1 MPLPKKSIFIGTN
14 GNVWLNGQLLA
25 NIQKIEAKITY
36 DLEDVTV
43 IGDYATHHLF
53 TGWNGEGTLSMY
65 KIDSSVLK
73 IVSDMAKTGVE
84 PEITIISKL
93 TNKNTKKTE
102 RIALKGVV
110 LSEINLVNFEAQGTL
125 MELVPFTFDDY
136 DVFETA

>member
-1 MPLPKKSIFIGTN
+1 MALNKKALYIGTT
-14 GNVWLNGQLLA
+14 GNVWLNGQILA

-43 IGDYATHHLF
+43 IGDFATHHLF
-53 TGWNGEGTLSMY
+53 AGWNGEGTLSMY

-73 IVSDMAKTGVE
+73 IVSDMAKTGIE

-93 TNKNTKKTE
+93 TNRNTKKTE

-110 LSEINLVNFEAQGTL
+110 LSEINLVNFEAKGTL
-125 MELVPFTFDDY
+125 MEEVPFTFDDY
-136 DVFETA
+136 DVLETA

>member
-1 MPLPKKSIFIGTN
+1 
-14 GNVWLNGQLLA
+14 
-25 NIQKIEAKITY
+25 
-36 DLEDVTV
+36 
-43 IGDYATHHLF
+43 
-53 TGWNGEGTLSMY
+53 MY

-110 LSEINLVNFEAQGTL
+110 LSEINLVNFEAKGTL
-125 MELVPFTFDDY
+125 MEEVPFTFDDY
-136 DVFETA
+136 DVLETA

>member
-1 MPLPKKSIFIGTN
+1 MALPKKSIFIGTN

-36 DLEDVTV
+36 DLEDV

-110 LSEINLVNFEAQGTL
+110 LSEINLVNFEAKGTL
-125 MELVPFTFDDY
+125 MEEVPFTFDDY
-136 DVFETA
+136 DVLETA